1 MRGAAALAGIAVVF
15 GGPSPEHDVS
25 ILTGLQ
31 AVRALVTR
39 PSREEVTALYWSK
52 TGELWRC
59 PVDAEAKDFADGVPR
74 SSGSCWLQFGRD
86 AGLWTGA
93 GRLGRDR
100 RMDVD
105 VVVNCCHG
113 GPGEDGTLSGLL
125 ALAGLHHAGPSV
137 AGAVVAMDKLVF
149 ARLAE
154 GSGLPCL
161 PRVPI
166 EADRLPD
173 LDGPLIVKP
182 RRGGSSIGVE
192 VVADAA
198 TAVARAKVSPHLRG
212 GAVAEPYRPEL
223 FDLNVAVRTWPEL
236 ALSAIERPIR
246 STEQT
251 ILGYADKYVPGEGMA
266 AAAREL
272 PAKIGDQLADQ
283 LRELARVTARL
294 ADVRAVAR
302 IDFLSDGEQL
312 FVNEVNAPP
321 GSLAR
326 YLWVDPPLDFG
337 VLLGDLVQEARA
349 TPPVVTS
356 VAGADGSLL
365 RQAASIASKLA

>member
-1 MRGAAALAGIAVVF
+1 MAGIAVIF

-31 AVRALVTR
+31 AVRAMVAR
-39 PSREEVTALYWSK
+39 RSAEEVVPLYWSK

-59 PVDAEAKDFADGVPR
+59 SADAEAKDFADGVPR
-74 SSGSCWLQFGRD
+74 SSSACWFQVGRD
-86 AGLWTGA
+86 AGLWTGG

-100 RMDVD
+100 RLDVD
-105 VVVNCCHG
+105 TVVNCCHG
-113 GPGEDGTLSGLL
+113 GPGEDGTLSGLV

-154 GSGLPCL
+154 GFGLPCL

-166 EADRLPD
+166 DGHRPPD

-198 TAVARAKVSPHLRG
+198 TALARAEVSPHLRG

-246 STEQT
+246 STDTT

-272 PAKIGDQLADQ
+272 PAAIPDELAEQ
-283 LRELARVTARL
+283 LRELARATAKL

-302 IDFLSDGEQL
+302 IDFLSDGQRL
-312 FVNEVNAPP
+312 WVNEVNAPP

-337 VLLGDLVQEARA
+337 VLLDDMVSEARA
-349 TPPVVTS
+349 TPALAAS
-356 VAGADGSLL
+356 LAGADGSLL
-365 RQAASIASKLA
+365 RSAASIASKLA